1 MLSQGTIIKLRNR
14 LWRVDDYKGDTFSAT
29 PINSDVSERTVFLTD
44 IEKFEA
50 AAFQPIHENL
60 VGDLAVQKLLLSAYR
75 FELIHGSAPFLSLH
89 RSSVVPYNY
98 QMVPLV
104 MSMEKRFCRML
115 LADDVGLGKTIEAG
129 LIISEL
135 IQRGKI
141 RKILIL
147 VPASLKEQW
156 KECLDYFF
164 HLDSRIISSYS
175 RKEFER
181 ELPAGMDP
189 WQFFNICIA
198 SVDYAKSADVRYS
211 ILKMKWDF
219 VIVDEVHACAKPH
232 ASSSGSIHQMKR
244 YELIKEVTSM
254 INNVLFLTA
263 TPHNGYTDSFASIL
277 EMLNPA
283 VIEYRSNEIIIHKKR
298 ARYNVCQRN
307 RKSLEAWYLSQQQKS
322 PFPDRNQD
330 DVILKPNPGEPYM
343 TLIERVENYGDQLIG
358 RKYDSKR
365 KERVATWVAL
375 HLQKRAISSPFAL
388 QQSLE
393 NRLNQKVPLADLL
406 REEEDYMFSVND
418 HDPGERLADETL
430 GHKVDQSLVDE
441 DEKEQIMDLLQLC
454 KKMKPGDDLK
464 LKKLKS
470 ELIPDLFSFDSKI
483 ILFTKYKDT
492 LDYLLK
498 HITSNEYE
506 VFYMHGEFSS
516 AKRKEVFLKFE
527 RSAKAILIATD
538 VISEGLNLQHLASNL
553 IHYELPW
560 NPNRL
565 EQRNGRIDRIGQK
578 KETLQIRTLI
588 IDNTMDRDILD
599 LLLRKAQTIR
609 KNRDYSGAYF
619 GDEENLANLVQY
631 ARRKRRKKHEADPG
645 QLSIFKAPEP
655 QLTKE
660 ALQKSF
666 IDPYSDEIMDRI
678 ERESFYNEMNVNL
691 PEIDKRIEKTL
702 EIVGSRDQVR
712 DFVISALRKLH
723 CDALL
728 INDGLY
734 KLIINDKRL
743 ILPSFGNI
751 IEPVTFDPEK
761 ALTHPDLVMMEAGHP
776 FVRRLIEI
784 IKSDFFENEG
794 QYGRTAYYY
803 SDQVR
808 SVNIVYHALVR
819 FTIGITDKRV
829 IEEMVVFGIDLLTN
843 RPLTKE
849 QIDTLNPSATHLRPL
864 AEQLTEYYSKG
875 LHHEKLEFLFQS
887 SIDERR
893 KSLIHE
899 RLELQQKILK
909 ETSSAEESAWIRE
922 IAVVEEASHDLLT
935 LTVVLPNPIE
945 S

>member
-14 LWRVDDYKGDTFSAT
+14 LWRVDDYQGDTFSAT
-29 PINSDVSERTVFLTD
+29 PINSDLSERTVFLTAV
-44 IEKFEA
+44 EKFETA
-50 AAFQPIHENL
+50 GFQPIHEHL
-60 VGDLAVQKLLLSAYR
+60 SGDLAVQKLLLSAYQ

-104 MSMEKRFCRML
+104 MALEKQHCRIL

-156 KECLDYFF
+156 KESLDYFF
-164 HLDSRIISSYS
+164 HLDSRIISSFS

-181 ELPAGMDP
+181 ELPAGADP
-189 WQFFNICIA
+189 WQYFNICIA

-211 ILKMKWDF
+211 ILNTRWDF
-219 VIVDEVHACAKPH
+219 VIVDEVHSCGRPH
-232 ASSSGSIHQMKR
+232 ATNGSIHQMKR
-244 YELIKEVTSM
+244 YELIKEVTSR
-254 INNVLFLTA
+254 IDHVLFLTA

-283 VIEYRSNEIIIHKKR
+283 IIEYRGSNILIHKSL
-298 ARYNVCQRN
+298 ARHNVCQRN
-307 RKSLEAWYLSQQQKS
+307 RKSLEAWYQSQNQKS
-322 PFPDRNQD
+322 PFPERKQI
-330 DVILKPNPGEPYM
+330 DVILTPRMGEPYM
-343 TLIERVENYGDQLIG
+343 NLMQRVELYGDKLIG
-358 RKYDSKR
+358 RKYDNKR

-393 NRLNQKVPLADLL
+393 NRLNQTVPLADLL
-406 REEEDYMFSVND
+406 KEEEDYIFSVND
-418 HDPGERLADETL
+418 HDPDERLADETL
-430 GHKVDQSLVDE
+430 GHKVDQSLVDD
-441 DEKEQIMDLLQLC
+441 DEKEELQNLIQIC
-454 KKMKPGDDLK
+454 KKIKPGEDLK
-464 LKKLKS
+464 LKKLKT
-470 ELIPDLFSFDSKI
+470 ELIPELFSFDSKI

-498 HITSNEYE
+498 HLASADYE
-506 VFYMHGEFSS
+506 IFYMHGEFSS

-578 KETLQIRTLI
+578 KDIVQIRTLI
-588 IDNTMDRDILD
+588 LDNTMDRDILD

-619 GDEENLANLVQY
+619 GDEENLANLIQD
-631 ARRKRRKKHEADPG
+631 ARRKRRKKHEADPS
-645 QLSIFKAPEP
+645 QLSIFTTQEP

-660 ALQKSF
+660 ALQKSY
-666 IDPYSDEIMDRI
+666 IDPFADEILDRI
-678 ERESFYNEMNVNL
+678 ERESFYNEMNVHL
-691 PEIDKRIEKTL
+691 PEIDKRIEQTL

-712 DFVISALRKLH
+712 DFVISSLRKLH
-723 CDALL
+723 CDAQL
-728 INDGLY
+728 IKDGLY
-734 KLIINDKRL
+734 KLVINDKRL
-743 ILPSFGNI
+743 ILPNYGNI

-784 IKSDFFENEG
+784 IKAEFFENEG

-803 SDQVR
+803 SDQASAVT
-808 SVNIVYHALVR
+808 IIYHALVR
-819 FTIGITDKRV
+819 FTIGISDKRV
-829 IEEMVVFGIDLLTN
+829 IEEMVVFAIDLMTN
-843 RPLTKE
+843 ESLTKE
-849 QIDTLNPSATHLRPL
+849 QIERLNPSNTHLRPL
-864 AEQLTEYYSKG
+864 AGQMTEYYSKG
-875 LHHEKLEFLFQS
+875 LHHEKLGFLFQS

-899 RLELQQKILK
+899 RIELQQKILQ
-909 ETSSAEESAWIRE
+909 ETSLPEESKWIRE
-922 IAVVEEASHDLLT
+922 IAVVEEASRDLLT
-935 LTVVLPNPIE
+935 LTVVLPIPTE